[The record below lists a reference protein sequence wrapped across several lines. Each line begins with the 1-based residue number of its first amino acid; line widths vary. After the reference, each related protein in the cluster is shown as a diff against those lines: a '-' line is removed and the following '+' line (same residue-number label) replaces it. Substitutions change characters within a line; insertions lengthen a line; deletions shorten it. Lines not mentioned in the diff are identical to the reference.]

1 MTKDRLEGR
10 VIETV
15 YFVEEPGATVKVRET
30 RLIKLFTEKRNL
42 VTGSSGRED
51 RMNCNSLAATF
62 DTQARVNE
70 EDLHGLAG
78 ESGSQ
83 SALFNCSL
91 SSTS

>member
-1 MTKDRLEGR
+1 LIKEKARPKDRLEGR
-10 VIETV
+10 VIEAV

-30 RLIKLFTEKRNL
+30 RFIKLFTKKRNL

-70 EDLHGLAG
+70 EDFHGLTG
-78 ESGSQ
+78 ESGNQ
-83 SALFNCSL
+83 SVV
-91 SSTS
+91 